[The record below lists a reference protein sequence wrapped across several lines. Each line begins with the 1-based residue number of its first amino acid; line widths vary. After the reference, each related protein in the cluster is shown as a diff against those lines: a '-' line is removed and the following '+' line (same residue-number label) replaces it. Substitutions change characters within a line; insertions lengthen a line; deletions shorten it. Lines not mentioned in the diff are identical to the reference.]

1 MDVQDDAQGTP
12 GQNRAKRPYEPPR
25 IESETI
31 FETTALACG
40 KRAGQSGNCNRHP
53 QNS

>member
-1 MDVQDDAQGTP
+1 MDIQDNAQGTP
-12 GQNRAKRPYEPPR
+12 GQNHAKRPYEPPR
-25 IESETI
+25 IDSETI

-40 KRAGQSGNCNRHP
+40 KRTGQSGNCNRHP